1 MEKMTKLD
9 KKTGKPS
16 LKPEGLNQEGQ
27 HFIFRSNLNQK
38 EVQLHYNAASSGS
51 NPTKSEGHADA
62 LSIALYI
69 GENPFLINPDSE
81 FYQKENTWKKYFTG
95 TLAHNT
101 VRVNLK
107 DQVELVTPFTWMNQ
121 YKTTIQEKRIDNK
134 VIKIKAEHDGYKKL
148 GVNHLREIIFE
159 KSKNLIWINDTIE
172 CQKSGFYF
180 VEIPFHFHPKT
191 FVKQNNSINYLAS
204 DENESFLNLVIDK
217 KLKTKMVKGQIIPQ
231 ILGWYSESAETK
243 EPCTTIYCTALI
255 EQTVT
260 FQSILLIK

>member
-1 MEKMTKLD
+1 MTKLD
-9 KKTGKPS
+9 KKIEKPS
-16 LKPEGLNQEGQ
+16 LTPKAGFNQEER
-27 HFIFRSNLNQK
+27 HFIFRSYIHQK
-38 EVQLHYNAASSGS
+38 EVQLHFNAGSSGS
-51 NPTKSEGHADA
+51 LPAKSEGNADA

-69 GENPFLINPDSE
+69 GESPFLVDPGSK
-81 FYQKENTWKKYFTG
+81 FYKKENSWNKYFSG

-107 DQVELVTPFTWMNQ
+107 DQAELIKPFTWTNQ
-121 YKTTIQEKRIDNK
+121 NKTTVLEAKFNTE
-134 VIKIKAEHDGYKKL
+134 VIKIKARHDGYKKM
-148 GVNHLREIIFE
+148 GINHLREIIFE

-191 FVKQNNSINYLAS
+191 FVKQNNPINYQAS
-204 DENESFLNLVIDK
+204 DENENVLNLVIDK

-231 ILGWYSESAETK
+231 ILGWYSETADTK

>member
-1 MEKMTKLD
+1 MTKLE
-9 KKTGKPS
+9 KKTGKPEPKLDS
-16 LKPEGLNQEGQ
+16 GFNQNGRR
-27 HFIFRSNLNQK
+27 FIFRSFLNQK
-38 EVQLHYNAASSGS
+38 EIQLHFNAESSIS
-51 NPTKSEGHADA
+51 SPEKADGHADA
-62 LSIALYI
+62 LSIALSI
-69 GENPFLINPDSE
+69 NENPFLINPGTE

-107 DQVELVTPFTWMNQ
+107 DQIELIKPFIWSDKF
-121 YKTTIQEKRIDNK
+121 KTTVLEKKIDKK
-134 VIKIKAEHDGYKKL
+134 VIKIKVGHDGYKNM
-148 GVNHLREIIFE
+148 GVSHLREIIFE

-191 FVKQNNSINYLAS
+191 FVKQNNSINFQAS
-204 DENESFLNLVIDK
+204 DENESLLNLIIDK
-217 KLKTKMVKGQIIPQ
+217 KLKTKMIQGQIIPQ